1 VIPDGSYDVFVI
13 DALPL
18 DGDGGWQ
25 LDLTIVAGDHK
36 GEVLSVRAVGMTGTE
51 FDLMGMPGTLTVTD
65 ETPSFR
71 LD

>member
-18 DGDGGWQ
+18 DDGRWQ

-36 GEVLSVRAVGMTGTE
+36 SEVLSVKAVGMTGTE
-51 FDLMGMPGTLTVTD
+51 FDLMGMPGTLTVAD
-65 ETPSFR
+65 GTPSFR